1 MEDQKE
7 SGQLPERFSDWEESE
22 RERENGGILIV
33 FALLAAF
40 IVIAGAVGYIVWNIK

>member
-22 RERENGGILIV
+22 REKENGGILII
-33 FALLAAF
+33 FALLAALVA
-40 IVIAGAVGYIVWNIK
+40 IVSAVGYIVWNIK